1 MFELHPKTKKLL
13 EEFAA
18 ADYGAEFSYAEILQ
32 STGCDLLDGDRQ
44 RIYTVIRR
52 LERDHRRTLMNLRG
66 RGYRVAK
73 PGEHVESMRV
83 RTGRA
88 KRHMA
93 LARRTGDA
101 TPLDLLDDSERRTLA
116 DQMAFN
122 SHVVQALR
130 YQSSW
135 NRDQDERIAAIEDEL
150 RQLRSRDVVEGV
162 AFDEAVPLDGVGFRS
177 ADAA

>member
-13 EEFAA
+13 ERFAS
-18 ADYGAEFSYAEILQ
+18 ADYGTEFSYAQILQ
-32 STGCDLLDGDRQ
+32 ETDCDLLDGDRQ

-66 RGYRVAK
+66 RGYKVAE
-73 PGEHVESMRV
+73 PGEHVESMRI
-83 RTGRA
+83 RSGRA

-101 TPLDLLDDSERRTLA
+101 TPLDLLDDTERRTLA

-135 NRDQDERIAAIEDEL
+135 NRQQDDRIAEIEAEL
-150 RQLRSRDVVEGV
+150 RKLRGVPEVIEG
-162 AFDEAVPLDGVGFRS
+162 EATEEG
-177 ADAA
+177 A